1 VVPVRWAAAA
11 GDGVLERYPRTPLA
25 GDRRD
30 RHHRPRQPAWGIGGL
45 NNRPGYLATANGR
58 LTFTDGEPYFDVPLA
73 DIRTGRKA
81 TTLWREALP
90 A

>member
-1 VVPVRWAAAA
+1 M
-11 GDGVLERYPRTPLA
+11 LERYPRTPLA